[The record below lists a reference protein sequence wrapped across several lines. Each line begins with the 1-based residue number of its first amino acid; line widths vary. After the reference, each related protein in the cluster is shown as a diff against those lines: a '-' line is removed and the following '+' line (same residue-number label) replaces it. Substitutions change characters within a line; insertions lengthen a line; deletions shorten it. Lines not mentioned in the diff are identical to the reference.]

1 MWYNIVTIKFG
12 RRLNMS
18 FNYNYENYEL
28 NNKKRKGNKLYRI
41 ISIFLAVVL
50 VAGGAGTIYIYKD
63 LKENYAK
70 KLTEFSASIEEKYN
84 TELQKLNAEIDSLN
98 ANNNSTLTLANT
110 GDTLSLN
117 TEGLSVSQ
125 IAEKVSPSVVGIR
138 ITIPSTQVTNGF
150 FQWETEAQQA
160 EGSGIIIT
168 QDGYIA
174 TNYHV
179 VEYKDQYDKAAID
192 VILKN
197 GKEYPATFIA
207 ADKQNDLAVIK
218 INETGLPTAELGKS
232 SELVVGELAVAIGNP
247 LGLSFAGSVT
257 VGVISALDR
266 TISGE
271 NVAESMIQTDAAINP
286 GNSGGA
292 LINSKGQIIGINTV
306 KISSTAVEGLGFA
319 IPIDYAKPIIES
331 LIKYG
336 YVKGRPA
343 VGFTGQEISS
353 TMSKIYNI
361 PTGLYITEVTENSG
375 AELAGIKAGDIILTF
390 DDKKITTMNELED
403 LKKAHKVGD
412 VIKVTYYR
420 NGDNLTANIMLLE
433 DKG

>member
-28 NNKKRKGNKLYRI
+28 NNKKRKSNKLYRI

-98 ANNNSTLTLANT
+98 ANNNSALALANT

-160 EGSGIIIT
+160 EG
-168 QDGYIA
+168 
-174 TNYHV
+174 
-179 VEYKDQYDKAAID
+179 
-192 VILKN
+192 
-197 GKEYPATFIA
+197 
-207 ADKQNDLAVIK
+207 
-218 INETGLPTAELGKS
+218 
-232 SELVVGELAVAIGNP
+232 
-247 LGLSFAGSVT
+247 
-257 VGVISALDR
+257 
-266 TISGE
+266 
-271 NVAESMIQTDAAINP
+271 
-286 GNSGGA
+286 
-292 LINSKGQIIGINTV
+292 
-306 KISSTAVEGLGFA
+306 
-319 IPIDYAKPIIES
+319 
-331 LIKYG
+331 
-336 YVKGRPA
+336 
-343 VGFTGQEISS
+343 
-353 TMSKIYNI
+353 
-361 PTGLYITEVTENSG
+361 
-375 AELAGIKAGDIILTF
+375 
-390 DDKKITTMNELED
+390 
-403 LKKAHKVGD
+403 
-412 VIKVTYYR
+412 
-420 NGDNLTANIMLLE
+420 
-433 DKG
+433 